1 MIKRYFILAILLT
14 SITCVWSET
23 NNIESVLSEIETNN
37 LTLKTLR
44 EEHNAQKLSNKS
56 DIALSNP
63 EIEFNY
69 IWGADNP
76 TRGKGFAVSQEFD
89 FQTILGYKS
98 SVARTQN
105 TLIDIIYKRER
116 INLLLEAKTLCYDLI
131 YYNALFKELNERLS
145 LAEKNVS
152 LFKMRF
158 DNGDVSILE
167 YNKAKLEYALSK
179 GELANIEAEREEILS
194 QLTIL
199 NGGKEV
205 ILNIEQFDIIAP
217 LPLFDVWYSEAE
229 ALNPVLEYARNE
241 MELSEKEIKLN
252 RSAWAPKLSA
262 EYSREWGEDSKNNG
276 FKIGMSIP
284 LWADIN
290 KVKSAKAN
298 ASAIESRKNELEINF
313 YYQIKNDY
321 EKSIILQKS
330 AAETKAAVEQLSNLK
345 YLDKALDSGE
355 ITMLDYIIEVDMYY
369 DARIMALDAEKA
381 YYISLAKLSS
391 YTL

>member
-1 MIKRYFILAILLT
+1 MIKRLYIVIILLSA
-14 SITCVWSET
+14 SITAWPQT
-23 NNIESVLSEIETNN
+23 NNIESVLTEIEANN

-44 EEHNAQKLSNKS
+44 EANNAQKYANKE
-56 DIALSNP
+56 DITLSNP
-63 EIEFNY
+63 EVEFNY
-69 IWGADNP
+69 IWGANSP
-76 TRGKGFAVSQEFD
+76 TKGKGLAVSQEFD
-89 FQTILGYKS
+89 FQTILGYKTG
-98 SVARTQN
+98 VAKKQN
-105 TLIDIIYKRER
+105 ELIDIEYKRER

-131 YYNALFKELNERLS
+131 YHNALYRELNERLS
-145 LAEKNVS
+145 LAEKNVA
-152 LFKMRF
+152 LFKKRF
-158 DNGDVSILE
+158 DNGDASILE
-167 YNKAKLEYALSK
+167 LNKAKLDLALAK
-179 GELANIEAEREEILS
+179 GEISNVEADRQEILS

-199 NGGKEV
+199 NGGKEIV
-205 ILNIEQFDIIAP
+205 LNNEEFDIIAP

-241 MELSEKEIKLN
+241 VELSEREIKLN

-262 EYSREWGEDSKNNG
+262 EYSREWDDNAKLNG

-284 LWADIN
+284 LWADAN

-298 ASAIESRKNELEINF
+298 AIAVESRKKELEINF

-345 YLDKALDSGE
+345 YLGKALESGE
-355 ITMLDYIIEVDMYY
+355 ITMLDYIVEVQMYY
-369 DARIMALDAEKA
+369 EARTMALDAERA
-381 YYISLAKLSS
+381 YYMSLAKLSA

>member
-1 MIKRYFILAILLT
+1 MIKKFYLVILLISISFVAWSQT
-14 SITCVWSET
+14 SS
-23 NNIESVLSEIETNN
+23 IESVLSAIEENN

-44 EEHNAQKLSNKS
+44 ESNKAQKYANKE
-56 DIALSNP
+56 DITLPNP
-63 EIEFNY
+63 EVEFNY
-69 IWGADNP
+69 IWGANLP
-76 TRGKGFAVSQEFD
+76 ERGKGIAISQEFD

-98 SVARTQN
+98 SVANKQN
-105 TLIDIIYKRER
+105 ELLDIEYKRER

-131 YYNALFKELNERLS
+131 YHNALYRELSNRLELANE
-145 LAEKNVS
+145 NVS
-152 LFKMRF
+152 LFKKRF
-158 DNGDVSILE
+158 ENGDVSILE
-167 YNKAKLEYALSK
+167 LNKAKLDLALAK
-179 GELANIEAEREEILS
+179 GELANVEADRQEILS
-194 QLTIL
+194 QLSIL

-205 ILNIEQFDIIAP
+205 ILDVEQFDLIAP
-217 LPLFDVWYSEAE
+217 LPMFDVWYSQAE

-241 MELSEKEIKLN
+241 VELSERAIKLN

-262 EYSREWGEDSKNNG
+262 EYSREWEEDIKLNG
-276 FKIGMSIP
+276 ITIGVSIP

-298 ASAIESRKNELEINF
+298 AIASESRKKELEVNF

-321 EKSIILQKS
+321 EKSLILQKS

-345 YLDKALDSGE
+345 YLGKALDSGE
-355 ITMLDYIIEVDMYY
+355 ITMLDYIVEVQMYY
-369 DARIMALDAEKA
+369 EARTMALDAERA